1 MKDAFLRLVRLGLGH
16 SADALLD
23 RVDWVE
29 LQTLTWRQG
38 LSAVVLDGLD
48 VLVSEGR
55 LPRDLDLEPMQKK
68 MWIGQ
73 VLQNYEYRY
82 ELYRRAIAEMA
93 AFYNAHGFRM
103 MVLKGYACSLDWP
116 NPEHRPTG
124 DIDIWQFGRYR
135 EADAALASEKGIS
148 VDSSHHHHTV
158 FYWRDFM
165 VENHYDFINVHHHRS
180 NAEYEKILKK
190 LGEDDSQSVELC
202 GVKVYLPSPNLHALF
217 LLKHMM
223 LHFAS
228 GEISVRQLLD
238 WGFFVEKHGEAVDWP
253 YVMVVLEKFGMR
265 ELFEVFNAICVED
278 LGFDGSRFNFVD
290 SCHDSAK
297 QASLMAL
304 AAPRV
309 QVLGFTSE
317 VDRGLKERVLD
328 EILSPEFGGE
338 TPSALI
344 PRIAFKYR
352 RWRANEWKH
361 RLCYKESMWSAF
373 WSGVWNHL
381 LKPSSI

>member
-1 MKDAFLRLVRLGLGH
+1 MKDAFLRLVCLGLGH
-16 SADALLD
+16 SADTLPD

-29 LQTLTWRQG
+29 LQTLAWRQG

-48 VLVSEGR
+48 VLVREGR
-55 LPRDLDLEPMQKK
+55 LPRERDMEPMQKK
-68 MWIGQ
+68 MWIGH
-73 VLQNYEYRY
+73 VLQNFEYRY
-82 ELYRRAIAEMA
+82 ELYQRAIAEMV
-93 AFYNAHGFRM
+93 AFYNVHGFKM

-116 NPEHRPTG
+116 NPEHRPMG

-190 LGEDDSQSVELC
+190 LGEDDSHSMELC
-202 GVKVYLPSPNLHALF
+202 GEKVYLPSPNLHALF
-217 LLKHMM
+217 LLKHTM

-228 GEISVRQLLD
+228 GEISMRQLLD
-238 WGFFVEKHGEAVDWP
+238 WGFFVEKHGGAVDWP
-253 YVMVVLEKFGMR
+253 YVMGVLEDFGML
-265 ELFEVFNAICVED
+265 ELLEVFNAICVED
-278 LGFDGSRFNFVD
+278 LGFDGSRF
-290 SCHDSAK
+290 
-297 QASLMAL
+297 
-304 AAPRV
+304 
-309 QVLGFTSE
+309 QVPGFTCE
-317 VDRGLKERVLD
+317 VDRGLKERVLN
-328 EILSPEFGGE
+328 EILSPEFEDE